1 MKLQLSNLSDEEV
14 FLLLSNRKR
23 QIAKDAFD
31 ELYSRYST
39 KLYSYCKKILLND
52 ESANDAFQETFTK
65 IIEASKQGKVM
76 TNFAGYLITVAR
88 NLCLNEKE
96 NIRNT
101 MVYVEDFQMPGGI
114 KNEDKE
120 LIDIISV
127 ALDSLPLEYRE
138 SLILKEFLN
147 YSYKEISE
155 LLGISLSIVRI
166 RIHRAKEKLK
176 DILAPYSKEIGFLLE
191 NENE

>member
-1 MKLQLSNLSDEEV
+1 MQLSNLSDEEV

-127 ALDSLPLEYRE
+127 ALDNLPLEYRE

>member
-1 MKLQLSNLSDEEV
+1 MSLQLSNMSDEEV
-14 FLLLSNRKR
+14 YSLLSNKKR
-23 QIAKDAFD
+23 QVAKDAFE

-65 IIEASKQGKVM
+65 IIEASKKGKVM

-101 MVYVEDFQMPGGI
+101 MVYVEDIQMPS
-114 KNEDKE
+114 KLENDNKE
-120 LIDIISV
+120 LIEIISV
-127 ALDSLPLEYRE
+127 ALDSLPIEYRE
-138 SLILKEFLN
+138 CLILKEFLN
-147 YSYKEISE
+147 YSYSEIAD
-155 LLGISLSIVRI
+155 LLGVNLSIVRI

-176 DILAPYSKEIGFLLE
+176 DILLPYSKEIGFLLE
-191 NENE
+191 NEI